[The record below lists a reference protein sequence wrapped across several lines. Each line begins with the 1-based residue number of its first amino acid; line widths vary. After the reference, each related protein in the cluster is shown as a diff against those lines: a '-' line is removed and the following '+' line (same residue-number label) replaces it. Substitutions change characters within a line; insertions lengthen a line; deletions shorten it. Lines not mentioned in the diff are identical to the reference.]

1 MRYSFAL
8 EAISPSLTNQ
18 VATGGFANLWLL
30 IALPLFGALIL
41 LLGGNRTNS
50 FGPLL
55 AVLMPIA
62 SFGFAVYLWLE
73 LLALPEE
80 LRSQNLV
87 LFEWI
92 NIGSFQVPFGLQLD
106 PLSMSFVLL
115 ITGVGSLI
123 HIYSLGYM
131 DHDPGKRRF
140 FGYLNLF
147 VAAMLLLVLADNYL
161 LLYVGWEG
169 VGLASY
175 LLIGYYQHKPSAAAA
190 AKKAFVVNR
199 VGDVGLSLAIM
210 LMFVAFHTVT
220 FAGISEKAEQGSATV
235 LFLIGLFLLIG
246 AAGKSA
252 QVPLQ
257 SWLLDAM
264 EGPTPVSALI
274 HAATMVTAGVYL
286 IVRSNSIYDL
296 SVAAQNAVIVV
307 GAVTLLAG
315 AFIGMAKDDIKK
327 ALAASTMS
335 QIGYMVLAAGL
346 GPIGYVYAIMHLL
359 THGFFKAGMFLGA
372 GSVMHAMNDEV
383 DMRKYGAL
391 RAVMLITFGTFFVGY
406 LAILGVPPFAGFYS
420 KDLIIEAAFDRSII
434 AGIATLLGA
443 GITAFYM
450 SRLILMTFFSNKRW
464 EDDAHPHESPATM
477 TVPMILLAVG
487 SVASGYL
494 LTFNDS
500 LKHWLAPV
508 TGYQTPEPPIAIPV
522 LIAMT
527 LTTVAIGVA
536 IAIRMYLKQADR
548 VAPTNVSI
556 FTKAARK
563 DLYGDAINEAVFM
576 RGGQKVVSGTTT
588 VDNSVVEGAVRFIG
602 RITLGLSNIIRATQ
616 TGYTRNYALAMLLG
630 ASLMLLLAA
639 IVRL

>member
-1 MRYSFAL
+1 MGYTLAF
-8 EAISPSLTNQ
+8 EAISPIANTQ
-18 VATGGFANLWLL
+18 VATGSFAYLWLL
-30 IALPLFGALIL
+30 IALPLIGALVL

-55 AVLMPIA
+55 AVLMPA
-62 SFGFAVYLWLE
+62 TSFGFAVYLWLQM
-73 LLALPEE
+73 LGLPKE

-92 NIGSFQVPFGLQLD
+92 NIGSFQVPFGFQLD

-235 LFLIGLFLLIG
+235 LFLIGIFLLIG

-264 EGPTPVSALI
+264 EG
-274 HAATMVTAGVYL
+274 
-286 IVRSNSIYDL
+286 D
-296 SVAAQNAVIVV
+296 
-307 GAVTLLAG
+307 
-315 AFIGMAKDDIKK
+315 
-327 ALAASTMS
+327 
-335 QIGYMVLAAGL
+335 
-346 GPIGYVYAIMHLL
+346 
-359 THGFFKAGMFLGA
+359 
-372 GSVMHAMNDEV
+372 
-383 DMRKYGAL
+383 RK
-391 RAVMLITFGTFFVGY
+391 
-406 LAILGVPPFAGFYS
+406 
-420 KDLIIEAAFDRSII
+420 
-434 AGIATLLGA
+434 
-443 GITAFYM
+443 
-450 SRLILMTFFSNKRW
+450 
-464 EDDAHPHESPATM
+464 
-477 TVPMILLAVG
+477 
-487 SVASGYL
+487 
-494 LTFNDS
+494 
-500 LKHWLAPV
+500 
-508 TGYQTPEPPIAIPV
+508 
-522 LIAMT
+522 
-527 LTTVAIGVA
+527 
-536 IAIRMYLKQADR
+536 
-548 VAPTNVSI
+548 
-556 FTKAARK
+556 
-563 DLYGDAINEAVFM
+563 
-576 RGGQKVVSGTTT
+576 
-588 VDNSVVEGAVRFIG
+588 SVV
-602 RITLGLSNIIRATQ
+602 
-616 TGYTRNYALAMLLG
+616 
-630 ASLMLLLAA
+630 
-639 IVRL
+639 

>member
-1 MRYSFAL
+1 MGHTLML
-8 EAISPSLTNQ
+8 EAISPVVTSQ
-18 VATGGFANLWLL
+18 SASGVFSNLWLL
-30 IALPLFGALIL
+30 IALPLLGAAIL

-50 FGPLL
+50 FGPFF
-55 AVLMPIA
+55 AVLMPLA
-62 SFGFAVYLWLE
+62 SFGFAVYLWLQ
-73 LLALPEE
+73 LLALPAE

-210 LMFVAFHTVT
+210 LMFLAFHTVT
-220 FAGISEKAEQGSATV
+220 FAGISETAEQGSATV

-286 IVRSNSIYDL
+286 IVRSNAIYDL
-296 SVAAQNAVIVV
+296 STSAQNAVIVV
-307 GAVTLLAG
+307 GVVTLLAG
-315 AFIGMAKDDIKK
+315 AIIGMAKDDIKK

-383 DMRKYGAL
+383 DMRKYGGL
-391 RAVMLITFGTFFVGY
+391 RGVMLITFGTFLLGY

-420 KDLIIEAAFDRSII
+420 KDLIIEAAFDRSIV
-434 AGIATLLGA
+434 AGVATLLGA

-464 EDDAHPHESPATM
+464 EDDAHPHESPLSM
-477 TVPMILLAVG
+477 TIPMILLAIG

-508 TGYQTPEPPIAIPV
+508 TGYEKPEPPIDVPV
-522 LIAMT
+522 LIGIT
-527 LTTVAIGVA
+527 LTVVALGVAVAIKL
-536 IAIRMYLKQADR
+536 YLKEAAA
-548 VAPTNVSI
+548 VAPAKVSV
-556 FTKAARK
+556 FTQAARK
-563 DLYGDAINEAVFM
+563 DLYGDSINEAVFM
-576 RGGQKVVSGTTT
+576 RGGQKVVAGTAA
-588 VDNSVVEGAVRFIG
+588 VDNGVMEGAVRFIG
-602 RITLGLSNIIRATQ
+602 RITLGLSNIVRSTQ

-630 ASLMLLLAA
+630 VALMLLLAA

>member
-1 MRYSFAL
+1 MGYTLAF
-8 EAISPSLTNQ
+8 EAISPIANTQ
-18 VATGGFANLWLL
+18 VATGSFAYLWLL
-30 IALPLFGALIL
+30 IALPLIGALVL

-55 AVLMPIA
+55 AVLMPA
-62 SFGFAVYLWLE
+62 TSFGFAVYLWLQM
-73 LLALPEE
+73 LGLPKE

-92 NIGSFQVPFGLQLD
+92 NIGSFQVPFGFQLD

-169 VGLASY
+169 VGIASY

-235 LFLIGLFLLIG
+235 LFLIGIFLLIG

-296 SVAAQNAVIVV
+296 SAAAQNAVILV

-315 AFIGMAKDDIKK
+315 AAIGMAKDDIKK

-391 RAVMLITFGTFFVGY
+391 RGIMMITFGTFFVGY

-434 AGIATLLGA
+434 AGVATLLGA

-464 EDDAHPHESPATM
+464 EDDAHPHESGLTM
-477 TVPMILLAVG
+477 TIPMVVLAIG
-487 SVASGYL
+487 SVSSGFL
-494 LTFNDS
+494 LTYNDA
-500 LKHWLAPV
+500 LKSWLAPV

-522 LIAMT
+522 LIAIT
-527 LTTVAIGVA
+527 LATVLLGVLVA
-536 IAIRMYLKQADR
+536 VKLYLKEAAL
-548 VAPTNVSI
+548 VAPTDVSI

-576 RGGQKVVSGTTT
+576 RGGQQVVNATTA
-588 VDNSVVEGAVRFIG
+588 VDNSVVEGSVNFIG
-602 RITLGLSNIIRATQ
+602 RITLGLSSLVRATQ
-616 TGYTRNYALAMLLG
+616 TGYTRNYALAMLIGVAL
-630 ASLMLLLAA
+630 LLLLAA

>member
-1 MRYSFAL
+1 MGYTLAF
-8 EAISPSLTNQ
+8 EAISPIANIQ
-18 VATGGFANLWLL
+18 VATGAFAYLWLL
-30 IALPLFGALIL
+30 IALPLIGALIL

-55 AVLMPIA
+55 AVLMPA
-62 SFGFAVYLWLE
+62 TSFGFAVYLWLQM
-73 LLALPEE
+73 LGLPKE

-92 NIGSFQVPFGLQLD
+92 NIGSFQVPFGFQLD

-235 LFLIGLFLLIG
+235 LFLIGIFLLIG

-296 SVAAQNAVIVV
+296 SVAAQNAVILV

-315 AFIGMAKDDIKK
+315 AAIGMAKDDIKK

-391 RAVMLITFGTFFVGY
+391 RGIMMITFGTFFVGY

-434 AGIATLLGA
+434 AGVATLLGA

-464 EDDAHPHESPATM
+464 EDDAHPHESGLTM
-477 TVPMILLAVG
+477 TIPMVVLAIG
-487 SVASGYL
+487 SVSSGFL
-494 LTFNDS
+494 LTYNDA
-500 LKHWLAPV
+500 LKSWLAPV

-522 LIAMT
+522 LITIT
-527 LTTVAIGVA
+527 LATVLLGVLVA
-536 IAIRMYLKQADR
+536 VKLYLKEVAR
-548 VAPTNVSI
+548 VAPTDVSI

-576 RGGQKVVSGTTT
+576 RGGQQVVNATTA
-588 VDNSVVEGAVRFIG
+588 VDNSVVEGSVNFIG
-602 RITLGLSNIIRATQ
+602 RITLGLSSLVRATQ
-616 TGYTRNYALAMLLG
+616 TGYTRNYALAMLIGVAL
-630 ASLMLLLAA
+630 LLLLAA